1 MLPTTPPSSFPHWIG
16 TSFVT
21 SRVTAEIKENSE
33 VSSHRRHYDF
43 CLDCS
48 TTSCSREC
56 KLMRILKKA
65 QGKVHVAGKL
75 MNPSASQ
82 SQASQACEWNH
93 LQVTHTISV
102 LHCAHLRMKC
112 SLGISSFLEEI
123 SSPSHW
129 VVSLLF
135 LCINR
140 WGRLSYLS
148 LLFLGTL
155 HSNGYIFPFSP
166 LPLASLLFSAI
177 CQASSDN
184 RFCLFAFLFLG
195 DGLDPC
201 LL

>member
-33 VSSHRRHYDF
+33 ASSHRRHYDF

-56 KLMRILKKA
+56 KIMRIFKKA
-65 QGKVHVAGKL
+65 QGKVLVAGKL

-112 SLGISSFLEEI
+112 SLGISSFLEAI
-123 SSPSHW
+123 SSLSQSIVFLSIFALITEGFLISPCY
-129 VVSLLF
+129 SLE
-135 LCINR
+135 LCIQM
-140 WGRLSYLS
+140 GIS
-148 LLFLGTL
+148 
-155 HSNGYIFPFSP
+155 FPF
-166 LPLASLLFSAI
+166 LL
-177 CQASSDN
+177 
-184 RFCLFAFLFLG
+184 CL
-195 DGLDPC
+195 
-201 LL
+201 